1 MCTLHIS
8 GESRQRKRALKAMLS
23 DSYSLVSPASTV
35 WGQYVQPSL
44 SAAYDYPKVL
54 YCL

>member
-8 GESRQRKRALKAMLS
+8 GESRQRKRALKAITS
-23 DSYSLVSPASTV
+23 KIVSPASTV